1 MSKQRL
7 FLAALSLLHFCCS
20 CHLLVAEEPQRY
32 ALLIGVAKYA
42 HAGMNQPEP
51 LQFPEA
57 DARAIGDLLKESG
70 YTVELLLGKEA
81 TRDVIREKFVGLRQ
95 QGDADGIVL
104 VGLFGHGVEVE
115 TASESGDVV
124 REACFCPY
132 DTDMQIAVDARGNE
146 IYNDEGQPLTEPDSE
161 SLVRLSELMIALKLT
176 RAGNRVVLA
185 DCCRT
190 TPNRARGRSFGA
202 GFRAQDLP
210 ENTSIL
216 FGCAA
221 NEQAFEHP
229 SWGHGAFTKSLIE
242 EIRGNQLGEDIE
254 TAGLAVALKRR
265 VPQLVSTVSPK
276 DTQTPKLFST
286 DSISLQ
292 LKFDDPDAI
301 RGYRLFWGIGEPID
315 EERAVGYL
323 RRAADRRN
331 AVASGLLAYSYRYG
345 YGVQKDL
352 AESKKLAAA
361 VIEPLRV
368 EAEQGKAKAQGVLGL
383 LLMQNIIKER
393 VAGEGTAWLRKGAEQ
408 NLALA
413 QLRMGYIYANGTG
426 VPRDDKVAFEW
437 FSKAADQGDAAA
449 IDEIGLIYE
458 HGKGREKDLGL
469 AVEYYRKSAEQGNRM
484 GLLHLALCYDFGK
497 GVRRSDS
504 EASKWYLLAAERG
517 VAQAQSNLG
526 VNYGKGLGVRKDL
539 AEAARWYRAAA
550 EQGYANAQNN
560 LAICYENGRGVEQNY
575 REAVRWYRAAADQG
589 NADAQANL
597 GHCYLKGFGVER
609 DPQEAVRWYRA
620 AVEQG
625 HANGMH
631 NLGVLY
637 MQGTGVEQSDT
648 EAFKLFRRAAEKG
661 EVLAQN
667 NLAVF
672 YSLGRGVAKNE
683 TEAVK
688 WMLRSAEGGDGAA
701 QKNMAYRY
709 YKGEGV
715 AKNSA
720 EAIRWSRLA
729 LANAKLDDDS
739 RRVVTQILQALGAV
753 P

>member
-7 FLAALSLLHFCCS
+7 FLAIFSLLNLFCS
-20 CHLLVAEEPQRY
+20 CHVLVADEPKRY

-70 YTVELLLGKEA
+70 YTVELLLGPAA
-81 TRDVIREKFVGLRQ
+81 TRDAIREKLVGLRQ

-104 VGLFGHGVEVE
+104 VGLFGHGVEIE
-115 TASESGDVV
+115 TASESGEVV
-124 REACFCPY
+124 REGCFCPY
-132 DTDMQIAVDARGNE
+132 DTDMRIVTDARGNE
-146 IYNDEGQPLTEPDSE
+146 VFNDDGQPLTEPDRD
-161 SLVRLSELMIALKLT
+161 SLVRLSELMVALKLT

-216 FGCAA
+216 FGCAP

-229 SWGHGAFTKSLIE
+229 SWGHGAFTKSLLE
-242 EIRGNQLGEDIE
+242 EIRGNLLGEDIE

-265 VPQLVSTVSPK
+265 VPQLVRAVSPR

-292 LKFDDPDAI
+292 LKFEDPDAI

-315 EERAVGYL
+315 EVRAVGYL
-323 RRAADRRN
+323 RRAAERGN
-331 AVASGLLAYSYRYG
+331 AVASGLMAYCCRYG
-345 YGVQKDL
+345 YGVRRDL
-352 AESKKLAAA
+352 AESKKIAAA
-361 VIEPLRV
+361 VADRLRV
-368 EAEQGKAKAQGVLGL
+368 EAEQGKARAQGVLGL
-383 LLMQNIIKER
+383 LLAQNIIKEQ
-393 VAGEGTAWLRKGAEQ
+393 VAGEGVEWLRRGAEQ

-413 QLRMGYIYANGTG
+413 QLRLGYVYLHG
-426 VPRDDKVAFEW
+426 VGVQRDYKLAFEW
-437 FSKAADQGDAAA
+437 FSKAAEQGDAAA
-449 IDEIGLIYE
+449 YDEIGIIYE
-458 HGKGREKDLGL
+458 HGRGREKNQGL
-469 AVEYYRKSAEQGNRM
+469 ALEFYSKSADQGYRM
-484 GLLHLALCYDFGK
+484 GMLHLALCYDFGK

-504 EASKWYLLAAERG
+504 EAFKWYLQAAEQG
-517 VAQAQSNLG
+517 VAQAQTNLG
-526 VNYGKGLGVRKDL
+526 VNYEKGLGVRKDL
-539 AEAARWYRAAA
+539 VEATRWYRAAA

-560 LAICYENGRGVEQNY
+560 LAICYENGRGVERDY
-575 REAVRWYRAAADQG
+575 EEAAKWYRTAAEQG
-589 NADAQANL
+589 YGDAQANL
-597 GHCYLKGFGVER
+597 GHCYLKGLGVEKNI
-609 DPQEAVRWYRA
+609 QEAVRWYRA
-620 AVEQG
+620 AHEQG
-625 HANGMH
+625 NANGTY
-631 NLGVLY
+631 NLGVMY
-637 MQGTGVEQSDT
+637 MNGTGVEQSDG

-672 YSLGRGVAKNE
+672 YSLGRGVARSE

-688 WMLRSAEGGDGAA
+688 WLQRAAEGGDAAA

-715 AKNSA
+715 SKNAA

-729 LANAKLDDDS
+729 LANAKLQEDS
-739 RRVVTQILQALGAV
+739 RRVVMQILQALGAM